1 LFAYI
6 INGLDVN
13 KSKSDRIKLVALA
26 AEKCCGIKIGSNK
39 LFEALKRPKLQLKNN
54 MAATTGGAN
63 NLVVYQWNAR
73 GIRCNGHELIQYIHN
88 SNKKPHVICVQE
100 TFLPPGVTYDIPNYV
115 GIFKPR
121 ALGRRGGCA
130 IYISTSI
137 SYKKS

>member
-1 LFAYI
+1 
-6 INGLDVN
+6 
-13 KSKSDRIKLVALA
+13 
-26 AEKCCGIKIGSNK
+26 
-39 LFEALKRPKLQLKNN
+39 

-137 SYKKS
+137 SYKKVDTPQNLEAQKIAIKDNGTEVVIVNFYNPCANISKEFLTSIIN